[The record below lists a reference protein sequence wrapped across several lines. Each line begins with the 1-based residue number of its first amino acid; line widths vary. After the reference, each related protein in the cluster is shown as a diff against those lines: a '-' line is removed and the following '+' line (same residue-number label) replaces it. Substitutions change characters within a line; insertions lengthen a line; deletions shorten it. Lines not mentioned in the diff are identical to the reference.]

1 MLFADH
7 AKTQR
12 AEINDCNRF
21 DITDLN
27 RRLITGV
34 SFKYF
39 IIPK

>member
-1 MLFADH
+1 MLLVDH

-12 AEINDCNRF
+12 AQINDCNRF

-27 RRLITGV
+27 RPLMTGV